1 MTHSRLMAGNSWAQ
15 PLEAAVRSSASGPYG
30 TSWSRGVWQAAASSW
45 PAHFTGAAGTKQSG
59 CWGLRSLVAPAALT
73 ASAHKTR
80 TQTADLCY
88 QAADIDNSQMV
99 VTAVGGRAA
108 C

>member
-1 MTHSRLMAGNSWAQ
+1 MERAGAGVCGRQ
-15 PLEAAVRSSASGPYG
+15 PLPPGLL
-30 TSWSRGVWQAAASSW
+30 TSLGLRGQSRV
-45 PAHFTGAAGTKQSG
+45 AAG
-59 CWGLRSLVAPAALT
+59 GLRSLVAPAALT